1 MEKHK
6 FIGKSKDEAIQQAK
20 ISLEES
26 NIDNLFINELSSKK
40 SLFSTKVEIEVIEK
54 EEIIKFTKEYI
65 QNLLKNMGFNIK
77 IEVFNKNNTPLYK
90 IYSDNDSLLIGKNGK
105 NLKSLQIL
113 VD

>member
-54 EEIIKFTKEYI
+54 EEI
-65 QNLLKNMGFNIK
+65 N
-77 IEVFNKNNTPLYK
+77 K
-90 IYSDNDSLLIGKNGK
+90 IY
-105 NLKSLQIL
+105 
-113 VD
+113 

>member
-54 EEIIKFTKEYI
+54 EEIIKFIKEYI
-65 QNLLKNMGFNIK
+65 QTLLKNMWFNIK

-90 IYSDNDSLLIGKNGK
+90 IYSDND
-105 NLKSLQIL
+105 
-113 VD
+113 